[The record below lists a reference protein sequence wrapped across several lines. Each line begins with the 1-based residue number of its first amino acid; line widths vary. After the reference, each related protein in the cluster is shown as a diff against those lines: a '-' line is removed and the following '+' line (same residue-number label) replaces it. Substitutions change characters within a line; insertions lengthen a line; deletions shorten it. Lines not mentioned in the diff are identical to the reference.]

1 MNECL
6 HSGAIH
12 VNDMRL
18 WAHVGVLDSERQNGQ
33 WFSLDFTLWLDLEKS
48 AKGDDLSTSVDYS
61 LAIKEIQQLALEID
75 CLTIEHFSE
84 KILDLLES
92 LYGSL
97 KMRVVLQK
105 VNAPVNGFTGTV
117 AVERYRY

>member
-12 VNDMRL
+12 VHDMRL

-48 AKGDDLSTSVDYS
+48 SKEDDLSDSVDYS
-61 LAIKEIQQLALEID
+61 LAIKGIQQLAVDLE

-84 KILDLLES
+84 KILDLLET

-97 KMRVVLQK
+97 KMRVILRK
-105 VNAPVNGFTGTV
+105 VHAPVTGFTGTV
-117 AVERYRY
+117 AVERCRY